1 VKPFK
6 FRCVKITVEE
16 KRSVRLV
23 NGDQQHGSET
33 TVAVQFEQADNL
45 GSSPSM
51 HGFAYASINLT
62 NEQFKEYNYQ
72 VGQEYVLCAFVD
84 IDSIVTDE

>member
-1 VKPFK
+1 MKPFK
-6 FRCVKITVEE
+6 FRCVKITLEE
-16 KRSVRLV
+16 KKATRLV
-23 NGDQQHGSET
+23 KGDEQHTVET
-33 TVAVQFEQADNL
+33 TVAVQFEQADDL
-45 GSSPSM
+45 GTSPTM

-62 NEQFKEYNYQ
+62 NEQFKEYNYR